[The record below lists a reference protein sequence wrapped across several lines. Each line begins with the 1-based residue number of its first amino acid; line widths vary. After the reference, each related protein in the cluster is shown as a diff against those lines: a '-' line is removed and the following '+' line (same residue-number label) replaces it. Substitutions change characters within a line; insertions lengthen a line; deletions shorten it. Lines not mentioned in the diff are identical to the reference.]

1 LRLLNKVVVVT
12 GAASGIGK
20 TMAIEFAKE
29 GAYVAV
35 NDVSKDGEATVEDIV
50 KIGGKAVFCQAD
62 VRYETQVRE
71 MMDFVNQTFG
81 KIDVLINNAG
91 VSIRKNILEAGEE
104 EWTKTMDTNL
114 KGAWLCCKYAIP
126 LMIENGGG
134 SIINIAS
141 THSFRTQPNHFPYQ
155 SAKAGMIALTNGICV
170 DFGLKG
176 IRANNISPGFIV
188 TPLAF
193 DYLNEFPNREEKIKK
208 IKSSQLTE
216 SLGTPEDVAK
226 AAIFLASDDAR
237 FIYGAN
243 LIVDGGRSIYQKTD

>member
-1 LRLLNKVVVVT
+1 MKLLNKVVLVT

-20 TMAIEFAKE
+20 TIAVEFAKE

-35 NDVSKDGEATVEDIV
+35 NDVSKDGEATVEIIK

-62 VRYETQVRE
+62 VRDESHVTA
-71 MMDFVNQTFG
+71 MMDYVIEAFG
-81 KIDVLINNAG
+81 KIDILINNAG
-91 VSIRKNILEAGEE
+91 VSIRKNIIEAGEE

-134 SIINIAS
+134 CIINIAS

-176 IRANNISPGFIV
+176 IRANNISPGFIA

-193 DYLNEFPNREEKIKK
+193 DYLNEFPNREEKIQK
-208 IKSSQLTE
+208 IKSAQLTE
-216 SLGTPEDVAK
+216 RLGTPEDVAK
-226 AAIFLASDDAR
+226 AAIFLASDDAN